1 VRGGAALAWL
11 ALTAAG
17 PEPLTLPGFRLHLQL
32 SEDVEPDRLEALA
45 QPGVVLWVETRS
57 NLLKRSVAER
67 LGRAE
72 ASYVQFRPPPGEG
85 VRQQF
90 VGRVQPWVALD
101 GLDVLAYRRWA
112 PGGTAVEVAG
122 PLTEERLASLLA
134 LHPLAVR
141 WTPEAPPSLEAWT
154 RAQRLPGL
162 EVHPGAALPP
172 CPRPLK
178 GAERMRLRVPAADA
192 ASSGVGC
199 GFALRLEVPVSIA
212 EPELQSLLV
221 QSPGAELWARVGSEP
236 EAGAAAS
243 LVRLLAAAVPAA
255 PREPAVH

>member
-1 VRGGAALAWL
+1 MRGWAALAWL

-32 SEDVEPDRLEALA
+32 SEDLEPDRLEPLA
-45 QPGVVLWVETRS
+45 RPGVVLWVETRS

-72 ASYVQFRPPPGEG
+72 ASYVQFRLPPGEG

-90 VGRVQPWVALD
+90 VGRVQPWVALE

-112 PGGTAVEVAG
+112 PGGTAVEVVGA
-122 PLTEERLASLLA
+122 LTEERQTSLRA
-134 LHPLAVR
+134 LHPLVVR
-141 WTPEAPPSLEAWT
+141 WTPEGPPSPEEWA
-154 RAQRLPGL
+154 RAQRLAGL

-172 CPRPLK
+172 CPTPLK
-178 GAERMRLRVPAADA
+178 GAERMRLRVPAVEA
-192 ASSGVGC
+192 ASSGAGC
-199 GFALRLEVPVSIA
+199 GFALRLEVPLSIS

-221 QSPGAELWARVGSEP
+221 QSPGAELWARVGSEA

-243 LVRLLAAAVPAA
+243 LVRLLAAAIPVRPSK
-255 PREPAVH
+255 P